1 MWSLLKI
8 YILFFFSK
16 KKQEHLCPSFSP
28 LCIIKNTAYH
38 VIVLALQNFRLE
50 MSCLQDRDMFCHQS
64 VRSKYKLLQD
74 KCHSRVTFSAAFLV
88 NMVNVLVM
96 EAI

>member
-8 YILFFFSK
+8 YFLFSK
-16 KKQEHLCPSFSP
+16 KKQECLCPSFSP
-28 LCIIKNTAYH
+28 LCIIKTIAYH

-50 MSCLQDRDMFCHQS
+50 MRCLQDRDVFCHQS

-74 KCHSRVTFSAAFLV
+74 KCQSRVTFSAAFLV
-88 NMVNVLVM
+88 SRVNVLVM